1 MRKYILIAFLMT
13 TLFSCSDEFL
23 TEKAV
28 TTLTSDYYK
37 TPAGLEILTKG
48 SYQILRFKPDYN
60 QGNYLFGIGS
70 DVEVYCWSLPE
81 RIEMGGY
88 NISGWSPTATGT
100 RVAPH
105 VNSLIGSA
113 SGGVSEGV
121 YPTIGRCNIF
131 MENFAKLD
139 AAGQAALAPRK
150 GEMLF
155 LRAYSYFLITNILG
169 DAPIIKE
176 SFDGMPANFNFKKE
190 KMEEI
195 YKVMISDLVQASNL
209 LPATTSDLGRITQ
222 PAANHFLAKLYLVR
236 AQGAQFQ
243 NSTEPTLK
251 ALFKG
256 AVTTDLDSAIIYSTK
271 AITAVAPTNAAYGG
285 LTPNFATLF
294 TTTADYARDTQKE
307 ILLSAQ
313 YEPTQMFDGRY
324 GNTLVHLF
332 NSNHTT
338 LTAATPRTLDYGRPY
353 ATAGASDWGY
363 DMYTDRANDSRY
375 YKTYLTDYVA
385 TYAGTNWASSGSKV
399 WDAKNAAYYNAYLK
413 TSDKPAAAV
422 GKLMIAAKGDR
433 SIVYI
438 ENSKDQPLDSLWVV
452 SQPFVMMVR
461 WIACSPNGTGYF
473 NADKTLK
480 TSAMADP
487 ANPVVTNTAGRK
499 LAYRLSGDKG
509 DLFGLDRGTGVAQWY
524 MGPRKWLDPFRGKSS
539 DPNGAGSI
547 DIPLFRLAETY
558 LIRAEAYGRKG
569 LMTEAI
575 ADINVLRKRAAY
587 HAGEKR
593 SDVLV
598 KMEPAVLTGKLTIPA
613 GEKASPYLVSTDSYN
628 QIKVDGT
635 EWVAGSAKAKLEN
648 YCPNAANLFVEFI
661 YNERARELIFELTN
675 VEDLHNAGLLYDRI
689 YYHDMLGA
697 PATSTGT
704 ADFPFPLDDFSKTNG
719 ALGKGKGTLDRKYT
733 FKPWPQS
740 FLDLLTDENNH
751 ALTTEAKAAYQ
762 NFGY

>member
-70 DVEVYCWSLPE
+70 DVEVYSWSNTE

-88 NISGWSPTATGT
+88 NINGWSPTATGT

-139 AAGQAALAPRK
+139 AAGQATLAPRK

-195 YKVMISDLVQASNL
+195 YKVMIADLVQAISL
-209 LPATTSDLGRITQ
+209 LPATTTDLGRITK
-222 PAANHFLAKLYLVR
+222 PAANHLLAKLYLVR

-243 NSTEPTLK
+243 NSAEPTLK

-256 AVTTDLDSAIIYSTK
+256 AVASDLDSVIHYSSEAIK
-271 AITAVAPTNAAYGG
+271 AVAPTNAAYGG
-285 LTPNFATLF
+285 LSTNFATLF

-332 NSNHTT
+332 NSNHTS

-385 TYAGTNWASSGSKV
+385 TFAGTDWTKSLGKV
-399 WDAKNAAYYNAYLK
+399 WDLKNAAYYNAYLK

-452 SQPFVMMVR
+452 SQPFVMMAR
-461 WIACSPNGTGYF
+461 WIACSPNGAGYF

-480 TSAMADP
+480 VSAMADP
-487 ANPVVTNTAGRK
+487 ANPVVTNTVGRK

-509 DLFGLDRGTGVAQWY
+509 ELFGLDRGIGVAQWY
-524 MGPRKWLDPFRGKSS
+524 MGPRKWLDPFRGKSA

-569 LMTEAI
+569 MMTEAI

-598 KMEPAVLTGKLTIPA
+598 KMEPAVLTGKLSIPT

-704 ADFPFPLDDFSKTNG
+704 TDFPFPLDDFSKTNG

-751 ALTTEAKAAYQ
+751 ALTTEAKATYQ